1 MATKSPQSMK
11 GQTIFYGGSNKLIQ
25 MQASQEKNQLNVL
38 MRQSVCQMSPLPRPV
53 VKVSPALIMQADIK
67 REAAQSAVVMRTP
80 NKNIERQS
88 FLGRRNDSIR
98 EKQLQST
105 MMSTKLSNLPEI
117 LNARNEKATIAS

>member
-38 MRQSVCQMSPLPRPV
+38 MRQSINQMSPLPRPV
-53 VKVSPALIMQADIK
+53 IKVSPALIMQADLK

-80 NKNIERQS
+80 NKKIERQS

-98 EKQLQST
+98 DKLQQSI
-105 MMSTKLSNLPEI
+105 MMSTKVSNLPDI
-117 LNARNEKATIAS
+117 LNNRNEKVSTAS